1 MEQATEVC
9 VAATPRRWQLA
20 SSISLT
26 SSTDQRHPLQVAPKR
41 SITRGNVIQAIV
53 VYAAVVAD
61 IFVTAYTDPIQT
73 SEVLTHM
80 LLLG

>member
-1 MEQATEVC
+1 VQA
-9 VAATPRRWQLA
+9 A
-20 SSISLT
+20 SK
-26 SSTDQRHPLQVAPKR
+26 HC
-41 SITRGNVIQAIV
+41 ITRGNVIQASV